1 MSEQTTPR
9 VVEEAAREYVN
20 RRYDPVHDRGVG
32 IVQGS
37 HYRAGFVA
45 GAAWQ
50 AARMPGEKEVAEVLA
65 AHVACYGG
73 SDEAYAVTC
82 FCDRYGRP
90 MGYAGLDGVQVHARH
105 QAERV
110 AALWGAL

>member
-9 VVEEAAREYVN
+9 TVEEAAREAYPPSGD
-20 RRYDPVHDRGVG
+20 RRPIDDGRM
-32 IVQGS
+32 
-37 HYRAGFVA
+37 RLREGFRR

-50 AARMPGEKEVAEVLA
+50 AARMPSVADVAEVLA